1 MPVYNFKTFHKMTQ
15 KNGTER
21 GGAALEY
28 ILVSIFGL
36 LLSVATI
43 TFVSDAIQKK
53 LDTIEE
59 RVGVKFDASSIN
71 PFKSESE

>member
-1 MPVYNFKTFHKMTQ
+1 MLVSTLKTFHKKTQ
-15 KNGTER
+15 KEGIEI

-59 RVGVKFDASSIN
+59 KLGVKFDTSSIN

>member
-1 MPVYNFKTFHKMTQ
+1 MPVSKFKTFHLKTRQ
-15 KNGTER
+15 EGIER

-53 LDTIEE
+53 LETIEDKI
-59 RVGVKFDASSIN
+59 GVKFDTSSIN
-71 PFKSESE
+71 PLHSESE